1 VDRASTM
8 TDEADPLR
16 ECPPVTAEDV
26 VTKMPPSIG
35 PTGLVEMEDDLRFR
49 KCETPAGADSVVGG
63 VKDILLLLLY
73 R

>member
-1 VDRASTM
+1 MA
-8 TDEADPLR
+8 DEADPLR

-26 VTKMPPSIG
+26 ATKLLPSIG

-49 KCETPAGADSVVGG
+49 RSDTPAGADSVVGG
-63 VKDILLLLLY
+63 VNDMLLLLLY